1 MLFNFVICLVLR
13 TQWYDKG
20 IFSMSILSGGL
31 LFFIIGVLPFIVIER
46 GARIVWIVFP
56 VLTFSNTLSLIAMLL
71 IIIVSEYL

>member
-31 LFFIIGVLPFIVIER
+31 LFFIIGITIGVRKILKKPSFGELFRQFRIR
-46 GARIVWIVFP
+46 GK
-56 VLTFSNTLSLIAMLL
+56 S
-71 IIIVSEYL
+71 

>member
-31 LFFIIGVLPFIVIER
+31 LFFIIGVTIGVRKILKNHLLVNYLENLGIEVK
-46 GARIVWIVFP
+46 AEF
-56 VLTFSNTLSLIAMLL
+56 LSYSILSTIL
-71 IIIVSEYL
+71 E